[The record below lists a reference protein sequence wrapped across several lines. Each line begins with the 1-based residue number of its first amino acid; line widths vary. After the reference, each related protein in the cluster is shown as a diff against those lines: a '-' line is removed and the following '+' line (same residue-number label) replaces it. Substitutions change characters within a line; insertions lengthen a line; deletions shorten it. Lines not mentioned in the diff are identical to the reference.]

1 MTLQTMRKTLRTLF
15 QSENIESPET
25 DSGLILMHILQINKN
40 QLLLTNPQISE
51 MHQQEIMNLAYRRI
65 QGEPVRYLIGSCPFM
80 DLTFDVNPSVLIPRP
95 DTELLVEAVSKQ
107 LSRYPKNSMLWD
119 IGCGSGCIGI
129 SLAHMH
135 PSLHV
140 TELDISQ
147 KALDTATATACRY
160 HLENRIRFVHHD
172 ILSGWPSLPA
182 PAVIVS
188 NPPYIPSS
196 SISNLQKEVRDFEP
210 QTALDGGPDGLL
222 FYRKI
227 ISDAPLLS
235 GGLLAFEIG
244 YDQGSS
250 VPELMKNGDY
260 TDVTLLYDLSHLP
273 RMVLGY
279 HK

>member
-188 NPPYIPSS
+188 NPPFYTLSEGFCFCLIRT
-196 SISNLQKEVRDFEP
+196 LHHR
-210 QTALDGGPDGLL
+210 TRL
-222 FYRKI
+222 FYALI
-227 ISDAPLLS
+227 ISR
-235 GGLLAFEIG
+235 
-244 YDQGSS
+244 S
-250 VPELMKNGDY
+250 VRKSQCKYYSCKE
-260 TDVTLLYDLSHLP
+260 TVTLLHYPTIYFRYCNTYYGSNFQLMLLP
-273 RMVLGY
+273 Y
-279 HK
+279 YSKTATEYFTIS